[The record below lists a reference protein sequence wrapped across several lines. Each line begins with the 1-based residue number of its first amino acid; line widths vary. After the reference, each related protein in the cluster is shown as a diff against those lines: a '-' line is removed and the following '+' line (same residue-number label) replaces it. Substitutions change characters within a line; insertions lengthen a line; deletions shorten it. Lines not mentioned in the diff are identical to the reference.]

1 MTYLLDT
8 HTWIWLHWQPSRLS
22 QACTRILRRNAT
34 SNDLLLSSIS
44 ILEYGMLLSK
54 GRLRLDYP
62 LEEWI
67 RSSTVEAGIR
77 IIPASADIAL
87 AAVATPEMHYD
98 IADRIIAATAGV
110 TGATLLTADER
121 LLENPHIRTLW

>member
-1 MTYLLDT
+1 
-8 HTWIWLHWQPSRLS
+8 
-22 QACTRILRRNAT
+22 
-34 SNDLLLSSIS
+34 
-44 ILEYGMLLSK
+44 MLLSK